1 MILRNAMFIQ
11 GTFSFEGCVFCALRF
26 PGFTRAK
33 KSRRFLRPRFD
44 RDKKQRAR
52 RGTAISGASARFIR
66 VSGPQFNRGTNL
78 VLSRWVNLSDI
89 TILQVH
95 LSLYFDNALP
105 CL

>member
-33 KSRRFLRPRFD
+33 KSQRFLRPRFD
-44 RDKKQRAR
+44 RDKNLRSRELVAAPRYREPVRDLSVCLGHSSTEEQTWSCHV
-52 RGTAISGASARFIR
+52 GTTC
-66 VSGPQFNRGTNL
+66 Q
-78 VLSRWVNLSDI
+78 
-89 TILQVH
+89 ILVH